1 MASPNFRGKILLEL
15 PADALN
21 PRRVGR
27 IIDDGHAF
35 AGSAVLHGKTV
46 LRIRPINPRT
56 SEGTM
61 RGTPEA
67 VGRIR
72 VGGAG
77 LNPPCK
83 GMDGQSSANCSG
95 QSTRI
100 ILQM

>member
-1 MASPNFRGKILLEL
+1 MEL

-61 RGTPEA
+61 RGTPERLDEFA
-67 VGRIR
+67 WEERG
-72 VGGAG
+72 
-77 LNPPCK
+77 
-83 GMDGQSSANCSG
+83 
-95 QSTRI
+95 
-100 ILQM
+100 